1 MFLRSKTKTILTHA
15 RLFFTHCWHRHLPQ
29 GSSPPTRHPE
39 LGLGIG
45 IGTGPGL
52 GLGLFS
58 VVWQR
63 RTATSSTKIE
73 TAENMSWELPVLT
86 TLILSVLGFWWI
98 YSPRA
103 SYQKAL
109 LYLLLCSSFTVFFD
123 PRRLIE
129 YLSPATVEALLDFR
143 IHVLLIHHSKM
154 VLTLGAVVWL
164 LHRSWQ
170 TLWKPVP
177 DLINILGVDVPEP
190 PDVSLAGIRSDA
202 ATLSWTRPTSNRP
215 VQKYTIQVNG
225 VHVGESPGNEVA
237 ITVTGLKPDHFY
249 NIRVVAVGPNNF
261 QAGSQVLRL
270 RTFGKD
276 GRPQLGNS
284 RVPTSFPN
292 NDHSHPK
299 NGDEDDDSDS
309 QKKPPV
315 PSVEAAPVLD
325 GNNASTSD
333 VSATGPSQRRNTV
346 NRRHSPSVASMDQPQ
361 IKLPPVDGPE
371 LSLDELN
378 RRFESTRKEV
388 DETLAQYAKEEAEL
402 QQQEEELKQEK
413 DAKRQALKEK
423 EEQTAQLKASV
434 RTTMEQMR
442 TAEKD
447 RARKEQQLK
456 DKENKKSK
464 IRDTASKLENEMER
478 MKKEREGF
486 EAQKKELEA
495 KRDKDGQELDDSNAE
510 LQEKCAELE
519 AELKEKGKQLQD
531 LKAAREQLPGGDD
544 EQWKENDLIVRREWD
559 ARRKELHNQLVAE
572 TKKLHNL
579 DQQIRFLKE
588 EQHQLALYYSSQPDP
603 TAMEF
608 EPAAPQ
614 DALESGNINSLSH
627 INLSPPPNQF
637 GPPEDS
643 FSTGFSRAGFSQ
655 ILFMD
660 HNAADNADDHQ
671 SEADF
676 RANAGPLSPTAHAL
690 LPSGIFDETFE
701 DAEEHLPS
709 QFLPDS
715 VTAAEEDNPQSPLSS
730 DGRSLN
736 MFSSPHGS
744 SHNLPFP
751 QYNDVD
757 SHSLNINSSPQ
768 QAPLASSHRLS
779 NLLSNFQRNRGPK
792 PADVEGPAIGSLK
805 AGQSQSFPRSTDDH
819 DMPGNKR
826 RISFS
831 WMNRHSGG
839 ESNRSSM
846 GPTSRPFSAKR
857 LNPFASSAGALTGDN
872 DLPHSRPASITSID
886 LPRPSTDSGSIWNIP
901 GDFSMLGTKGVWSP
915 NEGRWSSRNPSRRP
929 SLGAVPTVLETTL
942 ATANDEILD
951 DDDLLDPQTSPSQV
965 GVIGSRPPSHRA
977 SMSRHLNPAAP
988 TFRTPFFTRRE
999 RDASPDKDKS
1009 KGKEKEKRGKSKE
1022 VLTPTIEVPPNL
1034 DDSPSDSRMS
1044 RDTYSVHTQ
1053 NSISESHESLDLG
1066 MTASNSTTD
1075 NNAASHKDADSSV
1088 VKKLFR
1094 KGSSSKFSTL
1104 SSRLSK
1110 DSVLFKKGP
1119 GSSTFSEKNMSA
1131 EHRSSI
1137 GDADEIGEDLSQL
1150 GRSYESVTSSPSL
1163 GQGSFKS
1170 KEAPKEGRM
1179 GMGTW
1184 RFSMKKKS
1192 KEPAS
1197 KEKESMESDRPA
1209 DE

>member
-1 MFLRSKTKTILTHA
+1 
-15 RLFFTHCWHRHLPQ
+15 
-29 GSSPPTRHPE
+29 
-39 LGLGIG
+39 
-45 IGTGPGL
+45 
-52 GLGLFS
+52 
-58 VVWQR
+58 
-63 RTATSSTKIE
+63 
-73 TAENMSWELPVLT
+73 
-86 TLILSVLGFWWI
+86 
-98 YSPRA
+98 
-103 SYQKAL
+103 
-109 LYLLLCSSFTVFFD
+109 
-123 PRRLIE
+123 
-129 YLSPATVEALLDFR
+129 
-143 IHVLLIHHSKM
+143 M

-202 ATLSWTRPTSNRP
+202 ATLSWTRPASNRP

-225 VHVGESPGNEVA
+225 VHVGDSPGNEVA

-261 QAGSQVLRL
+261 QAGSKVLRL

-284 RVPTSFPN
+284 RLPTSFAN
-292 NDHSHPK
+292 NDHPHPK

-315 PSVEAAPVLD
+315 PTVEAAPVLD

-333 VSATGPSQRRNTV
+333 VTATVPSQRRNTV

-361 IKLPPVDGPE
+361 IKLPLVDGPE

-413 DAKRQALKEK
+413 EAKRQALKEK
-423 EEQTAQLKASV
+423 EEQTAQLKANV

-442 TAEKD
+442 AAEKD
-447 RARKEQQLK
+447 RAKKEQQLK

-464 IRDTASKLENEMER
+464 VRDTATKLENDIER

-486 EAQKKELEA
+486 EAQKKELAA
-495 KRDKDGQELDDSNAE
+495 KRDQDGQDLDDSNAE
-510 LQEKCAELE
+510 LQENCAELE

-531 LKAAREQLPGGDD
+531 LKATREELPGADD
-544 EQWKENDLIVRREWD
+544 EQWKENDIIVRKEWD

-572 TKKLHNL
+572 TKKQHNL
-579 DQQIRFLKE
+579 DQQIRYLRE
-588 EQHQLALYYSSQPDP
+588 ELQHMGLYYNNQPDP

-608 EPAAPQ
+608 EPSGAPQ
-614 DALESGNINSLSH
+614 DPRDSGNFDSLSH
-627 INLSPPPNQF
+627 LNSPPHNQF
-637 GPPEDS
+637 GPPDDS
-643 FSTGFSRAGFSQ
+643 FSGFSRAGFGQ

-676 RANAGPLSPTAHAL
+676 RANAGPLSPTAHSL
-690 LPSGIFDETFE
+690 IPSGIFDETFE
-701 DAEEHLPS
+701 DAAEHLPN
-709 QFLPDS
+709 QYLPES
-715 VTAAEEDNPQSPLSS
+715 VTAAEEDHPQSPLSS

-751 QYNDVD
+751 QYNDMD
-757 SHSLNINSSPQ
+757 SQSLNINSSPQ
-768 QAPLASSHRLS
+768 QPPLPSSHRLS
-779 NLLSNFQRNRGPK
+779 SLLSNFQRSRGPK

-831 WMNRHSGG
+831 WMNRHSGA
-839 ESNRSSM
+839 EPSRTSM
-846 GPTSRPFSAKR
+846 GPTSRPFSARR
-857 LNPFASSAGALTGDN
+857 LNPFASSAGALTGENESPD
-872 DLPHSRPASITSID
+872 SRPASIASTD

-901 GDFSMLGTKGVWSP
+901 GDFSMLAKNRVWSP

-929 SLGAVPTVLETTL
+929 SLGAAPTVLETTL

-951 DDDLLDPQTSPSQV
+951 DDDLLNPQTSPSQV

-977 SMSRHLNPAAP
+977 SMSRNLNPAAP
-988 TFRTPFFTRRE
+988 TFRTPSFFSRRD
-999 RDASPDKDKS
+999 RDASPDRGS
-1009 KGKEKEKRGKSKE
+1009 KGREKRGKSKE
-1022 VLTPTIEVPPNL
+1022 GRTKGLEALTPTIEVPPNL
-1034 DDSPSDSRMS
+1034 DDSPTSPRMS
-1044 RDTYSVHTQ
+1044 RDAHSVHTQ
-1053 NSISESHESLDLG
+1053 NSVSESHESLDLG

-1075 NNAASHKDADSSV
+1075 NNTASHKDADSSV

-1119 GSSTFSEKNMSA
+1119 GSSTFSEKNMS

-1137 GDADEIGEDLSQL
+1137 GDADDLEEDMAQL
-1150 GRSYESVTSSPSL
+1150 GRSYDSMASSPSI
-1163 GQGSFKS
+1163 GQGSFRS
-1170 KEAPKEGRM
+1170 KDAPKEGR
-1179 GMGTW
+1179 MGTW
-1184 RFSMKKKS
+1184 RFSMKKKN
-1192 KEPAS
+1192 KEPAA
-1197 KEKESMESDRPA
+1197 KEKESMENDGLV

>member
-1 MFLRSKTKTILTHA
+1 
-15 RLFFTHCWHRHLPQ
+15 
-29 GSSPPTRHPE
+29 
-39 LGLGIG
+39 
-45 IGTGPGL
+45 
-52 GLGLFS
+52 
-58 VVWQR
+58 
-63 RTATSSTKIE
+63 
-73 TAENMSWELPVLT
+73 MSWELPVLT

-109 LYLLLCSSFTVFFD
+109 LYAFLCSLTVLID
-123 PRRLIE
+123 TRRLLE
-129 YLSPATVEALLDFR
+129 YFSPATIEALLDFR
-143 IHVLLIHHSKM
+143 IHVLLIHHFKM

-202 ATLSWTRPTSNRP
+202 ATLSWTRPASNRP

-225 VHVGESPGNEVA
+225 VHVGDSPGNEVA

-261 QAGSQVLRL
+261 QAGSKVLRL

-284 RVPTSFPN
+284 RLPTSFAN
-292 NDHSHPK
+292 NDHPHPK
-299 NGDEDDDSDS
+299 IGDEDDDSDS

-315 PSVEAAPVLD
+315 PTVEAAPVLD

-333 VSATGPSQRRNTV
+333 VSATVPSQRRNTV

-388 DETLAQYAKEEAEL
+388 DEILAQYAKEEAEL

-423 EEQTAQLKASV
+423 EEQTAQLKANV

-442 TAEKD
+442 AAEKE
-447 RARKEQQLK
+447 RAKKEQQLK

-464 IRDTASKLENEMER
+464 VRDTATKLENDIER

-486 EAQKKELEA
+486 EAQKKELAA
-495 KRDKDGQELDDSNAE
+495 KRDQDGQELDDSNAE
-510 LQEKCAELE
+510 LQENCAELE

-531 LKAAREQLPGGDD
+531 LKATREELPGADD
-544 EQWKENDLIVRREWD
+544 EQWKENDLVVRREWD

-572 TKKLHNL
+572 TKKQHNL
-579 DQQIRFLKE
+579 DQQIRYLKE
-588 EQHQLALYYSSQPDP
+588 EQQHLGLYYSSQPDP
-603 TAMEF
+603 TALEF
-608 EPAAPQ
+608 EPSAAPQ
-614 DALESGNINSLSH
+614 DPRDSGNFDSLSH
-627 INLSPPPNQF
+627 LNSPPPNQF
-637 GPPEDS
+637 GPPDDS
-643 FSTGFSRAGFSQ
+643 FSGFSRAGFGQ

-660 HNAADNADDHQ
+660 HNAADNGDDHQ

-676 RANAGPLSPTAHAL
+676 RANAGPLSPTAHSL

-701 DAEEHLPS
+701 DAAEHLPS
-709 QFLPDS
+709 QYLPES
-715 VTAAEEDNPQSPLSS
+715 VTAAEDDNPQSPLSS

-751 QYNDVD
+751 QYNDID
-757 SHSLNINSSPQ
+757 SQSLNINSSPQ
-768 QAPLASSHRLS
+768 QPPLQSSHRLS
-779 NLLSNFQRNRGPK
+779 SLLSNFQRNRGPK
-792 PADVEGPAIGSLK
+792 PADVDGPAIGTLK

-819 DMPGNKR
+819 DMPGSKR

-839 ESNRSSM
+839 EPSRSSM
-846 GPTSRPFSAKR
+846 GPTSRPFSARR

-872 DLPHSRPASITSID
+872 DSPDSRPASIASTD

-901 GDFSMLGTKGVWSP
+901 GDFSMLAKNRVWSP

-929 SLGAVPTVLETTL
+929 SLGAAPTTLETTL

-951 DDDLLDPQTSPSQV
+951 DDDLLNPQTSPSQV
-965 GVIGSRPPSHRA
+965 GVIGSRPPSHQA
-977 SMSRHLNPAAP
+977 SMGRNLNPAAP
-988 TFRTPFFTRRE
+988 TFRTPSFFSRRD
-999 RDASPDKDKS
+999 RDVSPDRVS
-1009 KGKEKEKRGKSKE
+1009 KGKEKRGKSKE
-1022 VLTPTIEVPPNL
+1022 GRNKGIEALTPTVEVPSNL
-1034 DDSPSDSRMS
+1034 DDSPTSPRMS
-1044 RDTYSVHTQ
+1044 RDAYSVHTQ
-1053 NSISESHESLDLG
+1053 NSVSESHESLDLG

-1075 NNAASHKDADSSV
+1075 NNAANHKDADSSV

-1137 GDADEIGEDLSQL
+1137 GDADELGEDVAQL
-1150 GRSYESVTSSPSL
+1150 GRSYDSMASSPSL
-1163 GQGSFKS
+1163 GQGSFRS
-1170 KEAPKEGRM
+1170 KDAPKEGRM
-1179 GMGTW
+1179 ATW
-1184 RFSMKKKS
+1184 RFSMKKKN
-1192 KEPAS
+1192 KEPAA
-1197 KEKESMESDRPA
+1197 KEKESMENDGHV

>member
-1 MFLRSKTKTILTHA
+1 MTNTID
-15 RLFFTHCWHRHLPQ
+15 
-29 GSSPPTRHPE
+29 
-39 LGLGIG
+39 I
-45 IGTGPGL
+45 
-52 GLGLFS
+52 
-58 VVWQR
+58 
-63 RTATSSTKIE
+63 
-73 TAENMSWELPVLT
+73 
-86 TLILSVLGFWWI
+86 
-98 YSPRA
+98 
-103 SYQKAL
+103 
-109 LYLLLCSSFTVFFD
+109 
-123 PRRLIE
+123 
-129 YLSPATVEALLDFR
+129 
-143 IHVLLIHHSKM
+143 
-154 VLTLGAVVWL
+154 
-164 LHRSWQ
+164 
-170 TLWKPVP
+170 
-177 DLINILGVDVPEP
+177 
-190 PDVSLAGIRSDA
+190 
-202 ATLSWTRPTSNRP
+202 
-215 VQKYTIQVNG
+215 
-225 VHVGESPGNEVA
+225 VGDSPGNEVA

-261 QAGSQVLRL
+261 QAGSKVLRL

-284 RVPTSFPN
+284 RLPTSFAN
-292 NDHSHPK
+292 NDHPHPK

-315 PSVEAAPVLD
+315 PTVEAAPVLD

-333 VSATGPSQRRNTV
+333 VTATVPSQRRNTV

-388 DETLAQYAKEEAEL
+388 DEILTQYAKEEAEL

-413 DAKRQALKEK
+413 EAKRQALKEK
-423 EEQTAQLKASV
+423 EEQTAQLKANV

-442 TAEKD
+442 AAEKE
-447 RARKEQQLK
+447 RAKKEQQLK

-464 IRDTASKLENEMER
+464 VRDTATKLENDIER

-486 EAQKKELEA
+486 EAQKKELAA
-495 KRDKDGQELDDSNAE
+495 KRDQDGQDLDDSNAE
-510 LQEKCAELE
+510 LQENCAELE

-531 LKAAREQLPGGDD
+531 LKATREELPGADD
-544 EQWKENDLIVRREWD
+544 EQWKENDIIVRKEWD

-572 TKKLHNL
+572 TKKQHHL
-579 DQQIRFLKE
+579 DQQIRYLRE
-588 EQHQLALYYSSQPDP
+588 ELQHMGLYYSNQPDP
-603 TAMEF
+603 TALEF
-608 EPAAPQ
+608 EISAAPQ
-614 DALESGNINSLSH
+614 DPRDSGNFDSLSH
-627 INLSPPPNQF
+627 LNSPPHNQF
-637 GPPEDS
+637 APPDDS
-643 FSTGFSRAGFSQ
+643 FSGFSRAGFGQ

-671 SEADF
+671 SDADF
-676 RANAGPLSPTAHAL
+676 RANAGPLSPTAHSL
-690 LPSGIFDETFE
+690 IPSGIFDETFE
-701 DAEEHLPS
+701 DAAEHLPN
-709 QFLPDS
+709 QYLPES

-751 QYNDVD
+751 QYNDMD
-757 SHSLNINSSPQ
+757 SQSLNMNSSPQ
-768 QAPLASSHRLS
+768 QPPLPSSHRLS
-779 NLLSNFQRNRGPK
+779 SLLSNFQRNRGPK

-819 DMPGNKR
+819 DMSGNKR

-831 WMNRHSGG
+831 WMNRNSGA
-839 ESNRSSM
+839 EPSRSSM
-846 GPTSRPFSAKR
+846 GPTSRPFSARR

-872 DLPHSRPASITSID
+872 ESPDSRPASIASTD

-901 GDFSMLGTKGVWSP
+901 GDFSTLAKNRVWSP

-929 SLGAVPTVLETTL
+929 SLGAAPTALETTL

-951 DDDLLDPQTSPSQV
+951 DDDLLNPQTSPSQV

-977 SMSRHLNPAAP
+977 SMNRNLNPAAP
-988 TFRTPFFTRRE
+988 TFRTPSFFSRRD
-999 RDASPDKDKS
+999 RDASPDRGS
-1009 KGKEKEKRGKSKE
+1009 KGKEKRGKSKE
-1022 VLTPTIEVPPNL
+1022 GRSKGMEALTPTIEVPPNP
-1034 DDSPSDSRMS
+1034 DDSPTSPRMS
-1044 RDTYSVHTQ
+1044 RDAHSVHTQ
-1053 NSISESHESLDLG
+1053 NSVSESHESLDLG

-1075 NNAASHKDADSSV
+1075 NNTASHKDADSSV

-1137 GDADEIGEDLSQL
+1137 GDADDLEEDMAQL
-1150 GRSYESVTSSPSL
+1150 GRSYDSMASSPSI
-1163 GQGSFKS
+1163 GQGSFRS
-1170 KEAPKEGRM
+1170 KDAPKEGR
-1179 GMGTW
+1179 MGTW
-1184 RFSMKKKS
+1184 RFSMKKKN
-1192 KEPAS
+1192 KEPAA
-1197 KEKESMESDRPA
+1197 KEKESMENDGLA

>member
-1 MFLRSKTKTILTHA
+1 
-15 RLFFTHCWHRHLPQ
+15 
-29 GSSPPTRHPE
+29 
-39 LGLGIG
+39 
-45 IGTGPGL
+45 
-52 GLGLFS
+52 
-58 VVWQR
+58 
-63 RTATSSTKIE
+63 
-73 TAENMSWELPVLT
+73 MSWELPVLT

-109 LYLLLCSSFTVFFD
+109 ISVLLCSCAVLVD
-123 PRRLIE
+123 PRRLLE
-129 YLSPATVEALLDFR
+129 YYSPATIEALLDFR
-143 IHVLLIHHSKM
+143 IHVLLIHHFKM

-225 VHVGESPGNEVA
+225 VHVGDSPGNEVA

-276 GRPQLGNS
+276 GKPQLGNS
-284 RVPTSFPN
+284 RMPTSFAN
-292 NDHSHPK
+292 NDHPHPK
-299 NGDEDDDSDS
+299 AGDEDDDSDS
-309 QKKPPV
+309 QKKPSV

-333 VSATGPSQRRNTV
+333 VSATAPSQRRNTV

-361 IKLPPVDGPE
+361 IKLPPIDGPE

-388 DETLAQYAKEEAEL
+388 NEILAQYAKEEAEL

-442 TAEKD
+442 TAEKE

-464 IRDTASKLENEMER
+464 IRDTATKLENEMER

-486 EAQKKELEA
+486 ETQKKELEA
-495 KRDKDGQELDDSNAE
+495 KRDQDGQELDDSNAE

-544 EQWKENDLIVRREWD
+544 EQWKENDVVVRKEWD

-579 DQQIRFLKE
+579 DQHIRYLTD
-588 EQHQLALYYSSQPDP
+588 EQQQLGLTYYSSQPDP

-608 EPAAPQ
+608 EPAAASH
-614 DALESGNINSLSH
+614 DHRDDGNRNSLTNL
-627 INLSPPPNQF
+627 NLSPPPNQF
-637 GPPEDS
+637 PPDDT
-643 FSTGFSRAGFSQ
+643 FATGFSRAGFSQ
-655 ILFMD
+655 ILFLG
-660 HNAADNADDHQ
+660 HNDNADDHQ
-671 SEADF
+671 SESDF

-701 DAEEHLPS
+701 DAEEHLDTS
-709 QFLPDS
+709 FLPES
-715 VTAAEEDNPQSPLSS
+715 VTAAEDEYPQSPLSS

-736 MFSSPHGS
+736 MFSSPQGS
-744 SHNLPFP
+744 SHNSPFP
-751 QYNDVD
+751 QYHDAESN
-757 SHSLNINSSPQ
+757 LNSSPQ
-768 QAPLASSHRLS
+768 QAPSATGHRLS

-792 PADVEGPAIGSLK
+792 PSDVEGPAIGTLK
-805 AGQSQSFPRSTDDH
+805 PGQSQSFPRSTDDH
-819 DMPGNKR
+819 EMPGNKR

-831 WMNRHSGG
+831 WMNRG
-839 ESNRSSM
+839 ESSRSGM
-846 GPTSRPFSAKR
+846 APTSRAFSARR
-857 LNPFASSAGALTGDN
+857 LNPFASSAGALTGDKDSPN
-872 DLPHSRPASITSID
+872 SRPASVASTE

-901 GDFSMLGTKGVWSP
+901 GDFSMLAKNRVWSP

-929 SLGAVPTVLETTL
+929 SLGGTTTVLETTL

-977 SMSRHLNPAAP
+977 SMSRNLNPAAP
-988 TFRTPFFTRRE
+988 TFRTPFFGRRD
-999 RDASPDKDKS
+999 RDASPDKDK
-1009 KGKEKEKRGKSKE
+1009 RGKSKEGRKGKE

-1044 RDTYSVHTQ
+1044 RDAFSVHTQ
-1053 NSISESHESLDLG
+1053 NSVSESHESLDLG

-1075 NNAASHKDADSSV
+1075 NNAASHKEPDSSV

-1119 GSSTFSEKNMSA
+1119 GSSTFSEKNASA
-1131 EHRSSI
+1131 EHRPSI
-1137 GDADEIGEDLSQL
+1137 GDADELGEDVSQL
-1150 GRSYESVTSSPSL
+1150 GRSYDSLASSPSL
-1163 GQGSFKS
+1163 GQGSFRS
-1170 KEAPKEGRM
+1170 KDTPKEGRM
-1179 GMGTW
+1179 STW
-1184 RFSMKKKS
+1184 RFSMKKKN
-1192 KEPAS
+1192 KDAVA
-1197 KEKESMESDRPA
+1197 KEKESLENDRA
-1209 DE
+1209 VDEE

>member
-1 MFLRSKTKTILTHA
+1 
-15 RLFFTHCWHRHLPQ
+15 
-29 GSSPPTRHPE
+29 
-39 LGLGIG
+39 
-45 IGTGPGL
+45 
-52 GLGLFS
+52 
-58 VVWQR
+58 
-63 RTATSSTKIE
+63 
-73 TAENMSWELPVLT
+73 
-86 TLILSVLGFWWI
+86 
-98 YSPRA
+98 
-103 SYQKAL
+103 
-109 LYLLLCSSFTVFFD
+109 
-123 PRRLIE
+123 
-129 YLSPATVEALLDFR
+129 
-143 IHVLLIHHSKM
+143 M

-202 ATLSWTRPTSNRP
+202 ATLSWTRPASNRP

-225 VHVGESPGNEVA
+225 VHVGDSPGNEVA

-261 QAGSQVLRL
+261 QAGSKVLRL

-284 RVPTSFPN
+284 RLPTSFAN
-292 NDHSHPK
+292 NDHPHPK

-315 PSVEAAPVLD
+315 PTVEAAPVLD

-333 VSATGPSQRRNTV
+333 VTATVPSQRRNTV

-361 IKLPPVDGPE
+361 IKLPLVDGPE

-413 DAKRQALKEK
+413 ETKRQALKEK
-423 EEQTAQLKASV
+423 EEQTAQLKANV

-442 TAEKD
+442 AAEKD
-447 RARKEQQLK
+447 RAKKEQQLK

-464 IRDTASKLENEMER
+464 VRDTATKLENDIER

-486 EAQKKELEA
+486 EAQKKELAA
-495 KRDKDGQELDDSNAE
+495 KRDRDGQDLDDSNAE
-510 LQEKCAELE
+510 LQENCAELE

-531 LKAAREQLPGGDD
+531 LKATREELPGADD
-544 EQWKENDLIVRREWD
+544 EQWKENDIIVRKEWD

-572 TKKLHNL
+572 TKKQHNL
-579 DQQIRFLKE
+579 DQQIRYLRE
-588 EQHQLALYYSSQPDP
+588 ELQHMGLYYNNQPDP

-608 EPAAPQ
+608 EPSGAPQ
-614 DALESGNINSLSH
+614 DPRDSGNFDSLSH
-627 INLSPPPNQF
+627 LNSPPHNQF
-637 GPPEDS
+637 GPPDDS
-643 FSTGFSRAGFSQ
+643 FSGFSRAGFGQ

-676 RANAGPLSPTAHAL
+676 RANAGPLSPTAHSL
-690 LPSGIFDETFE
+690 IPSGIFDETFE
-701 DAEEHLPS
+701 DAAEHLPN
-709 QFLPDS
+709 QYLPES
-715 VTAAEEDNPQSPLSS
+715 VTAAEEDHPQSPLSS

-751 QYNDVD
+751 QYNDMD
-757 SHSLNINSSPQ
+757 SQSLNINSSPQ
-768 QAPLASSHRLS
+768 QPPLPSSHRLS
-779 NLLSNFQRNRGPK
+779 SLLSNFQRSRGPK

-831 WMNRHSGG
+831 WMNRHSGA
-839 ESNRSSM
+839 EPSRTSM
-846 GPTSRPFSAKR
+846 GPTSRPFSARR
-857 LNPFASSAGALTGDN
+857 LNPFASSAGALTGENESPD
-872 DLPHSRPASITSID
+872 SRPASIASTD

-901 GDFSMLGTKGVWSP
+901 GDFSMLAKNRVWSP

-929 SLGAVPTVLETTL
+929 SLGAAPTVLETTL

-951 DDDLLDPQTSPSQV
+951 DDDLLNPQTSPSQV

-977 SMSRHLNPAAP
+977 SMSRNLNPAAP
-988 TFRTPFFTRRE
+988 TFRTPSFFSRRD
-999 RDASPDKDKS
+999 RDASPDRGL
-1009 KGKEKEKRGKSKE
+1009 KGREKRGKSKE
-1022 VLTPTIEVPPNL
+1022 GRTKGLEALTPTIEVPPNL
-1034 DDSPSDSRMS
+1034 DDSPTSPRMS
-1044 RDTYSVHTQ
+1044 RDAHSVHTQ
-1053 NSISESHESLDLG
+1053 NSVSESHESLDLG

-1075 NNAASHKDADSSV
+1075 NNTASHKDADSSV

-1119 GSSTFSEKNMSA
+1119 GSSTFSEKNMS

-1137 GDADEIGEDLSQL
+1137 GDADDLEEDMAQL
-1150 GRSYESVTSSPSL
+1150 GRSYDSMASSPSI
-1163 GQGSFKS
+1163 GQGSFRS
-1170 KEAPKEGRM
+1170 KDAPKEGR
-1179 GMGTW
+1179 MGTW
-1184 RFSMKKKS
+1184 RFSMKKKN
-1192 KEPAS
+1192 KEPAA
-1197 KEKESMESDRPA
+1197 KEKESMENDGLV

>member
-1 MFLRSKTKTILTHA
+1 M
-15 RLFFTHCWHRHLPQ
+15 
-29 GSSPPTRHPE
+29 
-39 LGLGIG
+39 
-45 IGTGPGL
+45 
-52 GLGLFS
+52 
-58 VVWQR
+58 
-63 RTATSSTKIE
+63 
-73 TAENMSWELPVLT
+73 
-86 TLILSVLGFWWI
+86 
-98 YSPRA
+98 
-103 SYQKAL
+103 
-109 LYLLLCSSFTVFFD
+109 
-123 PRRLIE
+123 
-129 YLSPATVEALLDFR
+129 
-143 IHVLLIHHSKM
+143 
-154 VLTLGAVVWL
+154 
-164 LHRSWQ
+164 
-170 TLWKPVP
+170 
-177 DLINILGVDVPEP
+177 
-190 PDVSLAGIRSDA
+190 
-202 ATLSWTRPTSNRP
+202 
-215 VQKYTIQVNG
+215 
-225 VHVGESPGNEVA
+225 
-237 ITVTGLKPDHFY
+237 TGLKPDHFY

-261 QAGSQVLRL
+261 QAGSKVLRL

-284 RVPTSFPN
+284 RLPTSFAN
-292 NDHSHPK
+292 NDHPHPK
-299 NGDEDDDSDS
+299 IGDEDDESDS
-309 QKKPPV
+309 QKKSPV
-315 PSVEAAPVLD
+315 PTVEAAPVLD

-333 VSATGPSQRRNTV
+333 VSATAPSQRRNTV

-388 DETLAQYAKEEAEL
+388 DEILAQYAKEEAEL

-442 TAEKD
+442 AAEKE
-447 RARKEQQLK
+447 RTKKEQQLK

-464 IRDTASKLENEMER
+464 VRDTASKLENDIER
-478 MKKEREGF
+478 MKKERDGF
-486 EAQKKELEA
+486 EAQKKELKE
-495 KRDKDGQELDDSNAE
+495 KRDNDGQELDDFNAK

-519 AELKEKGKQLQD
+519 AELREKGKQLQD
-531 LKAAREQLPGGDD
+531 LKATREELPGADD
-544 EQWKENDLIVRREWD
+544 EQWKENDVVVRKEWD
-559 ARRKELHNQLVAE
+559 ARRKELHSQLVAE

-579 DQQIRFLKE
+579 DSQIRYLRE
-588 EQHQLALYYSSQPDP
+588 EHHNMGLYYSNQPDP
-603 TAMEF
+603 TAAEF
-608 EPAAPQ
+608 EPAAAQ
-614 DALESGNINSLSH
+614 DPRDSGNFDSLSH
-627 INLSPPPNQF
+627 LNLSPPPNQF
-637 GPPEDS
+637 GPPDDS
-643 FSTGFSRAGFSQ
+643 FSGFSRAGFSQ

-676 RANAGPLSPTAHAL
+676 RANAGPLSPTAHSL

-701 DAEEHLPS
+701 DAEEHLPN
-709 QFLPDS
+709 QYLPES

-751 QYNDVD
+751 QYNDMD
-757 SHSLNINSSPQ
+757 SQSLNINSSPQ
-768 QAPLASSHRLS
+768 QAPLQSSHRLS
-779 NLLSNFQRNRGPK
+779 SLLSNFQRRGAK
-792 PADVEGPAIGSLK
+792 LADVEGPAIGSLK

-819 DMPGNKR
+819 DMPGSKR

-831 WMNRHSGG
+831 WMNRHSG
-839 ESNRSSM
+839 EPSRSSM
-846 GPTSRPFSAKR
+846 GPTSRPFSARR

-872 DLPHSRPASITSID
+872 DSPDSRPASIASTD
-886 LPRPSTDSGSIWNIP
+886 LPRPSTDSGSIWNMP
-901 GDFSMLGTKGVWSP
+901 GDFSMLAKNRVWSP

-929 SLGAVPTVLETTL
+929 SLGAAPTVLETTL

-951 DDDLLDPQTSPSQV
+951 DRDLLDPQTSPSQI

-977 SMSRHLNPAAP
+977 SMNRNLNPAAP
-988 TFRTPFFTRRE
+988 TFRTPSFFGRRD
-999 RDASPDKDKS
+999 RDASPDKGS
-1009 KGKEKEKRGKSKE
+1009 KGKEKRGKSKE
-1022 VLTPTIEVPPNL
+1022 GRTKGIEALTPTVEVPPNL
-1034 DDSPSDSRMS
+1034 DDSPSSPRMS
-1044 RDTYSVHTQ
+1044 RDAYSVHTQ

-1119 GSSTFSEKNMSA
+1119 GSSTFSEKNMSS
-1131 EHRSSI
+1131 EHRPSI
-1137 GDADEIGEDLSQL
+1137 GDADELDEDISQL
-1150 GRSYESVTSSPSL
+1150 GRSYDSMASSPSL

-1170 KEAPKEGRM
+1170 KDAPKEGR
-1179 GMGTW
+1179 MGTW
-1184 RFSMKKKS
+1184 RFSMKKKT
-1192 KEPAS
+1192 KEPAA
-1197 KEKESMESDRPA
+1197 KEKESLENDRPV

>member
-1 MFLRSKTKTILTHA
+1 
-15 RLFFTHCWHRHLPQ
+15 
-29 GSSPPTRHPE
+29 
-39 LGLGIG
+39 
-45 IGTGPGL
+45 
-52 GLGLFS
+52 
-58 VVWQR
+58 
-63 RTATSSTKIE
+63 
-73 TAENMSWELPVLT
+73 MSWELPVLT

-109 LYLLLCSSFTVFFD
+109 FYALLCSLTVLVD

-129 YLSPATVEALLDFR
+129 YFSPATIEALLDFR
-143 IHVLLIHHSKM
+143 IHVLLIHHFKM

-225 VHVGESPGNEVA
+225 VHVGDSPGNEVA

-284 RVPTSFPN
+284 RVPTSFAN
-292 NDHSHPK
+292 IDHPHPK
-299 NGDEDDDSDS
+299 TGDEDDDSDS
-309 QKKPPV
+309 QKNPPV

-361 IKLPPVDGPE
+361 IKLPLVDGPE

-413 DAKRQALKEK
+413 EAKRQALKEK
-423 EEQTAQLKASV
+423 EEQTAQLKANV

-442 TAEKD
+442 TAEKE

-456 DKENKKSK
+456 EKENKKSK
-464 IRDTASKLENEMER
+464 IRDTATRLENEMER

-510 LQEKCAELE
+510 LQENCAQLE
-519 AELKEKGKQLQD
+519 AELREKGKQLQD

-544 EQWKENDLIVRREWD
+544 EQLKENDILVRKEWD

-579 DQQIRFLKE
+579 DQHIRYLKE
-588 EQHQLALYYSSQPDP
+588 EQQQMGLYYSAQPDP
-603 TAMEF
+603 TATEF
-608 EPAAPQ
+608 EPAASQ
-614 DALESGNINSLSH
+614 NTRDSGNFNHLSH

-637 GPPEDS
+637 GQPDDS
-643 FSTGFSRAGFSQ
+643 FATGFSRAGFGQ

-660 HNAADNADDHQ
+660 HNAADNADEHQ

-676 RANAGPLSPTAHAL
+676 RANAGPLSPTAHSL

-701 DAEEHLPS
+701 DAEEHLS
-709 QFLPDS
+709 NQYLPDA

-792 PADVEGPAIGSLK
+792 PADGEGPAIGSLK
-805 AGQSQSFPRSTDDH
+805 TGQSQSFPRSTDDY

-839 ESNRSSM
+839 EPSRSSM
-846 GPTSRPFSAKR
+846 GPTSASRPFSARR

-872 DLPHSRPASITSID
+872 DSPNSRPASIASTD
-886 LPRPSTDSGSIWNIP
+886 LPRPSTDSGSIWGLP
-901 GDFSMLGTKGVWSP
+901 TDFSMLAKNRVWVP
-915 NEGRWSSRNPSRRP
+915 NEGRWHSRNPSRRP
-929 SLGAVPTVLETTL
+929 SLGAVQTVLETTL

-965 GVIGSRPPSHRA
+965 GVIGSRPPSHQA
-977 SMSRHLNPAAP
+977 SINRHLNPAAP
-988 TFRTPFFTRRE
+988 TFRTPSFFGRRD
-999 RDASPDKDKS
+999 RDASPDKDRS
-1009 KGKEKEKRGKSKE
+1009 RGKDKDKRGKSKE
-1022 VLTPTIEVPPNL
+1022 GRAKGKEVLTPTVEVPPSL

-1044 RDTYSVHTQ
+1044 RDTFSVHTQ
-1053 NSISESHESLDLG
+1053 NSVSESHESLDLG

-1075 NNAASHKDADSSV
+1075 NNAAHKDTDSSV

-1137 GDADEIGEDLSQL
+1137 GDADELGEDISQL
-1150 GRSYESVTSSPSL
+1150 GRSYDSMASSPSL
-1163 GQGSFKS
+1163 GQGSFRS

-1179 GMGTW
+1179 GTW
-1184 RFSMKKKS
+1184 RFSMKKKN
-1192 KEPAS
+1192 KDPVA
-1197 KEKESMESDRPA
+1197 KEKESLENDRTL

>member
-1 MFLRSKTKTILTHA
+1 
-15 RLFFTHCWHRHLPQ
+15 
-29 GSSPPTRHPE
+29 
-39 LGLGIG
+39 
-45 IGTGPGL
+45 
-52 GLGLFS
+52 
-58 VVWQR
+58 
-63 RTATSSTKIE
+63 
-73 TAENMSWELPVLT
+73 
-86 TLILSVLGFWWI
+86 
-98 YSPRA
+98 
-103 SYQKAL
+103 
-109 LYLLLCSSFTVFFD
+109 
-123 PRRLIE
+123 
-129 YLSPATVEALLDFR
+129 
-143 IHVLLIHHSKM
+143 M

-202 ATLSWTRPTSNRP
+202 ATLSWTRPASNRP

-225 VHVGESPGNEVA
+225 VHVGDSPGNEVA

-261 QAGSQVLRL
+261 QAGSKVLRL

-284 RVPTSFPN
+284 RLPTSFAN
-292 NDHSHPK
+292 NDHPHPK

-315 PSVEAAPVLD
+315 PTVEAAPVLD

-333 VSATGPSQRRNTV
+333 VTATVPSQRRNTV

-361 IKLPPVDGPE
+361 IKLPLVDGPE

-413 DAKRQALKEK
+413 ETKRQALKEK
-423 EEQTAQLKASV
+423 EEQTAQLKANV

-442 TAEKD
+442 AAEKD
-447 RARKEQQLK
+447 RAKKEQQLK

-464 IRDTASKLENEMER
+464 VRDTATKLENDIER

-486 EAQKKELEA
+486 EAQKKELAA
-495 KRDKDGQELDDSNAE
+495 KRDRDGQDLDDSNAE
-510 LQEKCAELE
+510 LQENCAELE

-531 LKAAREQLPGGDD
+531 LKATREELPGADD
-544 EQWKENDLIVRREWD
+544 EQWKENDIIVRKEWD

-572 TKKLHNL
+572 TKKQHNL
-579 DQQIRFLKE
+579 DQQIRYLRE
-588 EQHQLALYYSSQPDP
+588 ELQHMGLYYNNQPDP

-608 EPAAPQ
+608 EPSGAPQ
-614 DALESGNINSLSH
+614 DPRDSGNFDSLSH
-627 INLSPPPNQF
+627 LNSPPHNQF
-637 GPPEDS
+637 GPPDDS
-643 FSTGFSRAGFSQ
+643 FSGFSRAGFGQ

-676 RANAGPLSPTAHAL
+676 RANAGPLSPTAHSL
-690 LPSGIFDETFE
+690 IPSGIFDETFE
-701 DAEEHLPS
+701 DAAEHLPN
-709 QFLPDS
+709 QYLPES
-715 VTAAEEDNPQSPLSS
+715 VTAAEEDHPQSPLSS

-751 QYNDVD
+751 QYNDMD
-757 SHSLNINSSPQ
+757 SQSLNINSSPQ
-768 QAPLASSHRLS
+768 QPPLPSSHRLS
-779 NLLSNFQRNRGPK
+779 SLLSNFQRSRGPK

-831 WMNRHSGG
+831 WMNRHSGA
-839 ESNRSSM
+839 EPSRTSM
-846 GPTSRPFSAKR
+846 GPTSRPFSARR
-857 LNPFASSAGALTGDN
+857 LNPFASSAGALTGENESPD
-872 DLPHSRPASITSID
+872 SRPASIASTD

-901 GDFSMLGTKGVWSP
+901 GDFSMLAKNRVWSP

-929 SLGAVPTVLETTL
+929 SLGAAPTVLETTL

-951 DDDLLDPQTSPSQV
+951 DDDLLNPQTSPSQV

-977 SMSRHLNPAAP
+977 SMSRNLNPAAP
-988 TFRTPFFTRRE
+988 TFRTPSFFSRRD
-999 RDASPDKDKS
+999 RDASPDRGL
-1009 KGKEKEKRGKSKE
+1009 KGREKRGKSKE
-1022 VLTPTIEVPPNL
+1022 GRMKGLEALTPTIEVPPNL
-1034 DDSPSDSRMS
+1034 DDSPTSPRMS
-1044 RDTYSVHTQ
+1044 RDAHSVHTQ
-1053 NSISESHESLDLG
+1053 NSVSESHESLDLG

-1075 NNAASHKDADSSV
+1075 NNTASHKDADSSV

-1119 GSSTFSEKNMSA
+1119 GSSTFSEKNMS

-1137 GDADEIGEDLSQL
+1137 GDADDLEEDMAQL
-1150 GRSYESVTSSPSL
+1150 GRSYDSMASSPSI
-1163 GQGSFKS
+1163 GQGSFRS
-1170 KEAPKEGRM
+1170 KDAPKEGR
-1179 GMGTW
+1179 MGTW
-1184 RFSMKKKS
+1184 RFSMKKKN
-1192 KEPAS
+1192 KEPAA
-1197 KEKESMESDRPA
+1197 KEKESMENDGLV

>member
-1 MFLRSKTKTILTHA
+1 
-15 RLFFTHCWHRHLPQ
+15 
-29 GSSPPTRHPE
+29 
-39 LGLGIG
+39 
-45 IGTGPGL
+45 
-52 GLGLFS
+52 
-58 VVWQR
+58 
-63 RTATSSTKIE
+63 
-73 TAENMSWELPVLT
+73 
-86 TLILSVLGFWWI
+86 
-98 YSPRA
+98 
-103 SYQKAL
+103 
-109 LYLLLCSSFTVFFD
+109 
-123 PRRLIE
+123 
-129 YLSPATVEALLDFR
+129 
-143 IHVLLIHHSKM
+143 
-154 VLTLGAVVWL
+154 
-164 LHRSWQ
+164 
-170 TLWKPVP
+170 
-177 DLINILGVDVPEP
+177 
-190 PDVSLAGIRSDA
+190 LAI
-202 ATLSWTRPTSNRP
+202 
-215 VQKYTIQVNG
+215 
-225 VHVGESPGNEVA
+225 VGDSPGNEVA

-261 QAGSQVLRL
+261 QAGSKVLRL

-284 RVPTSFPN
+284 RLPTSFAN
-292 NDHSHPK
+292 NDHPHPK
-299 NGDEDDDSDS
+299 IGDEDDESDS
-309 QKKPPV
+309 QKKSPV
-315 PSVEAAPVLD
+315 PTVEAAPVLD

-333 VSATGPSQRRNTV
+333 VSATAPSQRRNTV

-388 DETLAQYAKEEAEL
+388 DEILAQYAKEEAEL

-442 TAEKD
+442 AAEKE
-447 RARKEQQLK
+447 RTKKEQQLK

-464 IRDTASKLENEMER
+464 VRDTASKLENDIER
-478 MKKEREGF
+478 MKKERDGF
-486 EAQKKELEA
+486 EAQKKELKE
-495 KRDKDGQELDDSNAE
+495 KRDIDGQELDDSNAK

-519 AELKEKGKQLQD
+519 AELREKGKQLQD
-531 LKAAREQLPGGDD
+531 LKATREELPGADD
-544 EQWKENDLIVRREWD
+544 EQWKENDVVVRKEWD
-559 ARRKELHNQLVAE
+559 ARRKELHSQLVAE

-579 DQQIRFLKE
+579 DSQIRYLRE
-588 EQHQLALYYSSQPDP
+588 EQHNMGLYYSNQPDP
-603 TAMEF
+603 TAAEF
-608 EPAAPQ
+608 EPATTQ
-614 DALESGNINSLSH
+614 DPRDSGNFDSLSH
-627 INLSPPPNQF
+627 LNLSPPPNQF
-637 GPPEDS
+637 GLPDDS
-643 FSTGFSRAGFSQ
+643 FSGFSRAGFSQ

-676 RANAGPLSPTAHAL
+676 RANAGPLSPTAHSL

-701 DAEEHLPS
+701 DAEEHLPN
-709 QFLPDS
+709 QYLPES

-751 QYNDVD
+751 QYNDMD
-757 SHSLNINSSPQ
+757 SQSLNINSSPQ
-768 QAPLASSHRLS
+768 QAPLQSSHRLS
-779 NLLSNFQRNRGPK
+779 SLLSNFQRRGAK

-805 AGQSQSFPRSTDDH
+805 TGQSQSFPRSTDDH
-819 DMPGNKR
+819 DMPGSKR

-831 WMNRHSGG
+831 WMNRHSG
-839 ESNRSSM
+839 EPSRSSM
-846 GPTSRPFSAKR
+846 GPTSRPFSARR

-872 DLPHSRPASITSID
+872 DSPDSRPASIASTD
-886 LPRPSTDSGSIWNIP
+886 LPRPSTDSGSIWNMP
-901 GDFSMLGTKGVWSP
+901 GDFSMLSKNRVWSP

-929 SLGAVPTVLETTL
+929 SLGAAPTVLETTL

-951 DDDLLDPQTSPSQV
+951 DRDLLDPQTSPSQI

-977 SMSRHLNPAAP
+977 SMNRNLNPAAP
-988 TFRTPFFTRRE
+988 TFRTPSFFGRRD
-999 RDASPDKDKS
+999 RDASPDKGS
-1009 KGKEKEKRGKSKE
+1009 KGKEKRGKSKE
-1022 VLTPTIEVPPNL
+1022 GRTKGIEALTPTVEVPPNL
-1034 DDSPSDSRMS
+1034 DDSPSSPRMS
-1044 RDTYSVHTQ
+1044 RDAYSVHTQ

-1119 GSSTFSEKNMSA
+1119 GSSTFSEKNMSS
-1131 EHRSSI
+1131 EHRPSI
-1137 GDADEIGEDLSQL
+1137 GDADELDEDISQL
-1150 GRSYESVTSSPSL
+1150 GRSYDSMASSPSL

-1170 KEAPKEGRM
+1170 KDAPKEGR
-1179 GMGTW
+1179 MGTW
-1184 RFSMKKKS
+1184 RFSMKKKT
-1192 KEPAS
+1192 KEPAA
-1197 KEKESMESDRPA
+1197 KEKESLENDRPV

>member
-1 MFLRSKTKTILTHA
+1 
-15 RLFFTHCWHRHLPQ
+15 
-29 GSSPPTRHPE
+29 
-39 LGLGIG
+39 
-45 IGTGPGL
+45 
-52 GLGLFS
+52 
-58 VVWQR
+58 
-63 RTATSSTKIE
+63 
-73 TAENMSWELPVLT
+73 MSWELPVLT

-109 LYLLLCSSFTVFFD
+109 LYAFLCSLTVLID
-123 PRRLIE
+123 TRRLLE
-129 YLSPATVEALLDFR
+129 YFSPATIEALLDFR
-143 IHVLLIHHSKM
+143 IHVLLIHHFKM

-202 ATLSWTRPTSNRP
+202 ATLSWTRPASNRP

-225 VHVGESPGNEVA
+225 VHVGDSPGNEVA

-261 QAGSQVLRL
+261 QAGSKVLRL

-284 RVPTSFPN
+284 RLPTSFAN
-292 NDHSHPK
+292 NDHPHPK

-315 PSVEAAPVLD
+315 PTVEAAPVLD

-333 VSATGPSQRRNTV
+333 VTATVPSQRRNTV

-361 IKLPPVDGPE
+361 IKLPLVDGPE

-413 DAKRQALKEK
+413 ETKRQALKEK
-423 EEQTAQLKASV
+423 EEQTAQLKANV

-442 TAEKD
+442 AAEKD
-447 RARKEQQLK
+447 RAKKEQQLK

-464 IRDTASKLENEMER
+464 VRDTATKLENDIER

-486 EAQKKELEA
+486 EAQKKELAA
-495 KRDKDGQELDDSNAE
+495 KRDRDGQDLDDSNAE
-510 LQEKCAELE
+510 LQENCAELE

-531 LKAAREQLPGGDD
+531 LKATREELPGADD
-544 EQWKENDLIVRREWD
+544 EQWKENDIIVRKEWD

-572 TKKLHNL
+572 TKKQHNL
-579 DQQIRFLKE
+579 DQQIRYLRE
-588 EQHQLALYYSSQPDP
+588 ELQHMGLYYNNQPDP

-608 EPAAPQ
+608 EPSGAPQ
-614 DALESGNINSLSH
+614 DPRDSGNFDSLSH
-627 INLSPPPNQF
+627 LNSPPHNQF
-637 GPPEDS
+637 GPPDDS
-643 FSTGFSRAGFSQ
+643 FSGFSRAGFGQ

-676 RANAGPLSPTAHAL
+676 RANAGPLSPTAHSL
-690 LPSGIFDETFE
+690 IPSGIFDETFE
-701 DAEEHLPS
+701 DAAEHLPN
-709 QFLPDS
+709 QYLPES
-715 VTAAEEDNPQSPLSS
+715 VTAAEEDHPQSPLSS

-751 QYNDVD
+751 QYNDMD
-757 SHSLNINSSPQ
+757 SQSLNINSSPQ
-768 QAPLASSHRLS
+768 QPPLPSGHRLS
-779 NLLSNFQRNRGPK
+779 SLLSNFQRSRGPK

-831 WMNRHSGG
+831 WMNRHSGA
-839 ESNRSSM
+839 EPSRTSM
-846 GPTSRPFSAKR
+846 GPTSRPFSARR
-857 LNPFASSAGALTGDN
+857 LNPFASSAGALTGENESPD
-872 DLPHSRPASITSID
+872 SRPASIASTD

-901 GDFSMLGTKGVWSP
+901 GDFSMLAKNRVWSP

-929 SLGAVPTVLETTL
+929 SLGAAPTVLETTL

-951 DDDLLDPQTSPSQV
+951 DDDLLNPQTSPSQV

-977 SMSRHLNPAAP
+977 SMSRNLNPAAP
-988 TFRTPFFTRRE
+988 TFRTPSFFSRRD
-999 RDASPDKDKS
+999 RDASPDRGL
-1009 KGKEKEKRGKSKE
+1009 KGREKRGKSKE
-1022 VLTPTIEVPPNL
+1022 GRTKGLEALTPTIEVPPNL
-1034 DDSPSDSRMS
+1034 DDSPTSPRMS
-1044 RDTYSVHTQ
+1044 RDAHSVHTQ
-1053 NSISESHESLDLG
+1053 NSVSESHESLDLG

-1075 NNAASHKDADSSV
+1075 NNTASHKDADSSV

-1119 GSSTFSEKNMSA
+1119 GSSTFSEKNMS

-1137 GDADEIGEDLSQL
+1137 GDADDLEEDMAQL
-1150 GRSYESVTSSPSL
+1150 GRSYDSMASSPSI
-1163 GQGSFKS
+1163 GQGSFRS
-1170 KEAPKEGRM
+1170 KDAPKEGR
-1179 GMGTW
+1179 MGTW
-1184 RFSMKKKS
+1184 RFSMKKKN
-1192 KEPAS
+1192 KEPAA
-1197 KEKESMESDRPA
+1197 KEKESMENDGLV

>member
-1 MFLRSKTKTILTHA
+1 
-15 RLFFTHCWHRHLPQ
+15 
-29 GSSPPTRHPE
+29 
-39 LGLGIG
+39 
-45 IGTGPGL
+45 
-52 GLGLFS
+52 
-58 VVWQR
+58 
-63 RTATSSTKIE
+63 
-73 TAENMSWELPVLT
+73 
-86 TLILSVLGFWWI
+86 
-98 YSPRA
+98 
-103 SYQKAL
+103 
-109 LYLLLCSSFTVFFD
+109 
-123 PRRLIE
+123 
-129 YLSPATVEALLDFR
+129 
-143 IHVLLIHHSKM
+143 M

-225 VHVGESPGNEVA
+225 VHVGDSPGNEVA

-261 QAGSQVLRL
+261 QAGSKVLRL

-284 RVPTSFPN
+284 RLPTSFAN
-292 NDHSHPK
+292 NDHPHPK
-299 NGDEDDDSDS
+299 IGDEDDESDS
-309 QKKPPV
+309 QKKSPV
-315 PSVEAAPVLD
+315 PTVEAAPVLD

-333 VSATGPSQRRNTV
+333 VSATAPSQRRNTV

-388 DETLAQYAKEEAEL
+388 DEILAQYAKEEAEL

-442 TAEKD
+442 AAEKE
-447 RARKEQQLK
+447 RTKKEQQLK

-464 IRDTASKLENEMER
+464 VRDTASKLENDIER
-478 MKKEREGF
+478 MKKERDGF
-486 EAQKKELEA
+486 EAQKKELKE
-495 KRDKDGQELDDSNAE
+495 KRDIDGQELDDSNAK

-519 AELKEKGKQLQD
+519 AELREKGKQLQD
-531 LKAAREQLPGGDD
+531 LKATREELPGADD
-544 EQWKENDLIVRREWD
+544 EQWKENDVVVRKEWD
-559 ARRKELHNQLVAE
+559 ARRKELHSQLVAE

-579 DQQIRFLKE
+579 DSQIRYLRE
-588 EQHQLALYYSSQPDP
+588 EQHNMGLYYSNQPDP
-603 TAMEF
+603 TAAEF
-608 EPAAPQ
+608 EPATTQ
-614 DALESGNINSLSH
+614 DPRDSGNFDSLSH
-627 INLSPPPNQF
+627 LNLSPPPNQF
-637 GPPEDS
+637 GLPDDS
-643 FSTGFSRAGFSQ
+643 FSGFSRAGFSQ

-676 RANAGPLSPTAHAL
+676 RANAGPLSPTAHSL

-701 DAEEHLPS
+701 DAEEHLPN
-709 QFLPDS
+709 QYLPES

-751 QYNDVD
+751 QYNDMD
-757 SHSLNINSSPQ
+757 SQSLNINSSPQ
-768 QAPLASSHRLS
+768 QAPLQSSHRLS
-779 NLLSNFQRNRGPK
+779 SLLSNFQRRGAK

-805 AGQSQSFPRSTDDH
+805 TGQSQSFPRSTDDH
-819 DMPGNKR
+819 DMPGSKR

-831 WMNRHSGG
+831 WMNRHSG
-839 ESNRSSM
+839 EPSRSSM
-846 GPTSRPFSAKR
+846 GPTSRPFSARR

-872 DLPHSRPASITSID
+872 DSPDSRPASIASTD
-886 LPRPSTDSGSIWNIP
+886 LPRPSTDSGSIWNMP
-901 GDFSMLGTKGVWSP
+901 GDFSMLSKNRVWSP

-929 SLGAVPTVLETTL
+929 SLGAAPTVLETTL

-951 DDDLLDPQTSPSQV
+951 DRDLLDPQTSPSQI

-977 SMSRHLNPAAP
+977 SMNRNLNPAAP
-988 TFRTPFFTRRE
+988 TFRTPSFFGRRD
-999 RDASPDKDKS
+999 RDASPDKGS
-1009 KGKEKEKRGKSKE
+1009 KGKEKRGKSKE
-1022 VLTPTIEVPPNL
+1022 GRTKGIEALTPTVEVPPNL
-1034 DDSPSDSRMS
+1034 DDSPSSPRMS
-1044 RDTYSVHTQ
+1044 RDAYSVHTQ

-1119 GSSTFSEKNMSA
+1119 GSSTFSEKNMSS
-1131 EHRSSI
+1131 EHRPSI
-1137 GDADEIGEDLSQL
+1137 GDADELDEDISQL
-1150 GRSYESVTSSPSL
+1150 GRSYDSMASSPSL

-1170 KEAPKEGRM
+1170 KDAPKEGR
-1179 GMGTW
+1179 MGTW
-1184 RFSMKKKS
+1184 RFSMKKKT
-1192 KEPAS
+1192 KEPAA
-1197 KEKESMESDRPA
+1197 KEKESLENDRPV

>member
-1 MFLRSKTKTILTHA
+1 M
-15 RLFFTHCWHRHLPQ
+15 
-29 GSSPPTRHPE
+29 
-39 LGLGIG
+39 
-45 IGTGPGL
+45 
-52 GLGLFS
+52 
-58 VVWQR
+58 
-63 RTATSSTKIE
+63 
-73 TAENMSWELPVLT
+73 
-86 TLILSVLGFWWI
+86 
-98 YSPRA
+98 
-103 SYQKAL
+103 
-109 LYLLLCSSFTVFFD
+109 
-123 PRRLIE
+123 
-129 YLSPATVEALLDFR
+129 
-143 IHVLLIHHSKM
+143 
-154 VLTLGAVVWL
+154 
-164 LHRSWQ
+164 
-170 TLWKPVP
+170 
-177 DLINILGVDVPEP
+177 
-190 PDVSLAGIRSDA
+190 
-202 ATLSWTRPTSNRP
+202 
-215 VQKYTIQVNG
+215 
-225 VHVGESPGNEVA
+225 
-237 ITVTGLKPDHFY
+237 TGLKPDHFY

-261 QAGSQVLRL
+261 QAGSKVLRL

-284 RVPTSFPN
+284 RLPTSFAN
-292 NDHSHPK
+292 NDHPHPK
-299 NGDEDDDSDS
+299 IGDEDDESDS
-309 QKKPPV
+309 QKKSPV
-315 PSVEAAPVLD
+315 PTVEAAPVLD

-333 VSATGPSQRRNTV
+333 VSATAPSQRRNTV

-388 DETLAQYAKEEAEL
+388 DEILAQYAKEEAEL

-442 TAEKD
+442 AAEKE
-447 RARKEQQLK
+447 RTKKEQQLK

-464 IRDTASKLENEMER
+464 VRDTASKLENDIER
-478 MKKEREGF
+478 MKKERDGF
-486 EAQKKELEA
+486 EAQKKELKE
-495 KRDKDGQELDDSNAE
+495 KRDNDGQELDDFNAK

-519 AELKEKGKQLQD
+519 AELREKGKQLQD
-531 LKAAREQLPGGDD
+531 LKATREELPGADD
-544 EQWKENDLIVRREWD
+544 EQWKENDVVVRKEWD
-559 ARRKELHNQLVAE
+559 ARRKELHSQLVAE

-579 DQQIRFLKE
+579 DSQIRYLRE
-588 EQHQLALYYSSQPDP
+588 EHHNMGLYYSSQPDP
-603 TAMEF
+603 TAAEF
-608 EPAAPQ
+608 EPATAQ
-614 DALESGNINSLSH
+614 DPRDSGNFDSLSH
-627 INLSPPPNQF
+627 LNLSPPPNQF
-637 GPPEDS
+637 GPPDDS
-643 FSTGFSRAGFSQ
+643 FSGFSRAGFSQ

-676 RANAGPLSPTAHAL
+676 RANAGPLSPTAHSL

-701 DAEEHLPS
+701 DAEEHLPN
-709 QFLPDS
+709 QYLPES

-751 QYNDVD
+751 QYNDMD
-757 SHSLNINSSPQ
+757 SQSLNINSSPQ
-768 QAPLASSHRLS
+768 QAPLQSSHRLS
-779 NLLSNFQRNRGPK
+779 SLLSNFQRRGAK

-819 DMPGNKR
+819 DMPGSKR

-831 WMNRHSGG
+831 WMNRHSG
-839 ESNRSSM
+839 EPSRSSM
-846 GPTSRPFSAKR
+846 GPTSRPFSARR

-872 DLPHSRPASITSID
+872 DSPDSRPASIASTD
-886 LPRPSTDSGSIWNIP
+886 LPRPSTDSGSIWNMP
-901 GDFSMLGTKGVWSP
+901 GDFSMLAKNRVWSP

-929 SLGAVPTVLETTL
+929 SLGAAPTVLETTL

-951 DDDLLDPQTSPSQV
+951 DRDLLDPQTSPSQI

-977 SMSRHLNPAAP
+977 SMNRNLNPAAP
-988 TFRTPFFTRRE
+988 TFRTPSFFGRRD
-999 RDASPDKDKS
+999 RDASPDKGS
-1009 KGKEKEKRGKSKE
+1009 KGKEKRGKSKE
-1022 VLTPTIEVPPNL
+1022 GRTKGIEALTPTVEVPPNL
-1034 DDSPSDSRMS
+1034 DDSPSSPRMS
-1044 RDTYSVHTQ
+1044 RDAYSVHTQ

-1119 GSSTFSEKNMSA
+1119 GSSTFSEKNMSS
-1131 EHRSSI
+1131 EHRPSI
-1137 GDADEIGEDLSQL
+1137 GDADELDEDISQL
-1150 GRSYESVTSSPSL
+1150 GRSYDSMASSPSL

-1170 KEAPKEGRM
+1170 KDAPKEGR
-1179 GMGTW
+1179 MGTW
-1184 RFSMKKKS
+1184 RFSMKKKT
-1192 KEPAS
+1192 KEPAA
-1197 KEKESMESDRPA
+1197 KEKESLENDRPV

>member
-1 MFLRSKTKTILTHA
+1 M
-15 RLFFTHCWHRHLPQ
+15 
-29 GSSPPTRHPE
+29 
-39 LGLGIG
+39 
-45 IGTGPGL
+45 
-52 GLGLFS
+52 
-58 VVWQR
+58 
-63 RTATSSTKIE
+63 
-73 TAENMSWELPVLT
+73 
-86 TLILSVLGFWWI
+86 
-98 YSPRA
+98 
-103 SYQKAL
+103 
-109 LYLLLCSSFTVFFD
+109 
-123 PRRLIE
+123 
-129 YLSPATVEALLDFR
+129 
-143 IHVLLIHHSKM
+143 
-154 VLTLGAVVWL
+154 
-164 LHRSWQ
+164 
-170 TLWKPVP
+170 
-177 DLINILGVDVPEP
+177 
-190 PDVSLAGIRSDA
+190 
-202 ATLSWTRPTSNRP
+202 
-215 VQKYTIQVNG
+215 
-225 VHVGESPGNEVA
+225 
-237 ITVTGLKPDHFY
+237 TGLKPDHFY

-261 QAGSQVLRL
+261 QAGSKVLRL

-284 RVPTSFPN
+284 RLPTSFAN
-292 NDHSHPK
+292 NDHPHPK
-299 NGDEDDDSDS
+299 IGDEDDESDS
-309 QKKPPV
+309 QKKSPV
-315 PSVEAAPVLD
+315 PTVEAAPVLD

-333 VSATGPSQRRNTV
+333 VSATAPSQRRNTV

-388 DETLAQYAKEEAEL
+388 DEILAQYAKEEAEL

-413 DAKRQALKEK
+413 DTKRQALKEK

-442 TAEKD
+442 AAEKE
-447 RARKEQQLK
+447 RTKKEQQLK

-464 IRDTASKLENEMER
+464 VRDTASKLENDIER
-478 MKKEREGF
+478 MKKERDGF
-486 EAQKKELEA
+486 EAQKKELKE
-495 KRDKDGQELDDSNAE
+495 KRDNDGQELDDFNAK

-519 AELKEKGKQLQD
+519 AELREKGKQLQD
-531 LKAAREQLPGGDD
+531 LKATREELPGADD
-544 EQWKENDLIVRREWD
+544 EQWKENDVVVRKEWD
-559 ARRKELHNQLVAE
+559 ARRKELHSQLVAE

-579 DQQIRFLKE
+579 DSQIRYLRE
-588 EQHQLALYYSSQPDP
+588 EHHNMGLYYSNQPDP
-603 TAMEF
+603 TAAEF
-608 EPAAPQ
+608 EPAAAQ
-614 DALESGNINSLSH
+614 DPRDSGNFDSLSH
-627 INLSPPPNQF
+627 LNLSPPPNQF
-637 GPPEDS
+637 GPPDDS
-643 FSTGFSRAGFSQ
+643 FSGFSRAGFSQ

-676 RANAGPLSPTAHAL
+676 RANAGPLSPTAHSL

-701 DAEEHLPS
+701 DAEEHLPN
-709 QFLPDS
+709 QYLPES

-751 QYNDVD
+751 QYNDMD
-757 SHSLNINSSPQ
+757 SQSLNINSSPQ
-768 QAPLASSHRLS
+768 QAPLQSSHRLS
-779 NLLSNFQRNRGPK
+779 SLLSNFQRRGAK

-819 DMPGNKR
+819 DMPGSKR

-831 WMNRHSGG
+831 WMNRHSG
-839 ESNRSSM
+839 EPSRSSM
-846 GPTSRPFSAKR
+846 GPTSRPFSARR

-872 DLPHSRPASITSID
+872 DSPDSRPASIASTD
-886 LPRPSTDSGSIWNIP
+886 LPRPSTDSGSIWNMP
-901 GDFSMLGTKGVWSP
+901 GDFSMLAKNRVWSP

-929 SLGAVPTVLETTL
+929 SLGAAPTVLETTL

-951 DDDLLDPQTSPSQV
+951 DRDLLDPQTSPSQI

-977 SMSRHLNPAAP
+977 SMNRNLNPAAP
-988 TFRTPFFTRRE
+988 TFRTPSFFGRRD
-999 RDASPDKDKS
+999 RDASPDKGS
-1009 KGKEKEKRGKSKE
+1009 KGKEKRGKSKE
-1022 VLTPTIEVPPNL
+1022 GRTKGIEALTPTVEVPPNL
-1034 DDSPSDSRMS
+1034 DDSPSSPRMS
-1044 RDTYSVHTQ
+1044 RDAYSVHTQ

-1119 GSSTFSEKNMSA
+1119 GSSTFSEKNMSS
-1131 EHRSSI
+1131 EHRPSI
-1137 GDADEIGEDLSQL
+1137 GDADELDEDISQL
-1150 GRSYESVTSSPSL
+1150 GRSYDSMASSPSL

-1170 KEAPKEGRM
+1170 KDAPKEGR
-1179 GMGTW
+1179 MGTW
-1184 RFSMKKKS
+1184 RFSMKKQAQA
-1192 KEPAS
+1192 PAA
-1197 KEKESMESDRPA
+1197 KEKESLENDRPV

>member
-1 MFLRSKTKTILTHA
+1 M
-15 RLFFTHCWHRHLPQ
+15 
-29 GSSPPTRHPE
+29 
-39 LGLGIG
+39 
-45 IGTGPGL
+45 
-52 GLGLFS
+52 
-58 VVWQR
+58 
-63 RTATSSTKIE
+63 
-73 TAENMSWELPVLT
+73 
-86 TLILSVLGFWWI
+86 
-98 YSPRA
+98 
-103 SYQKAL
+103 
-109 LYLLLCSSFTVFFD
+109 
-123 PRRLIE
+123 
-129 YLSPATVEALLDFR
+129 
-143 IHVLLIHHSKM
+143 
-154 VLTLGAVVWL
+154 
-164 LHRSWQ
+164 
-170 TLWKPVP
+170 
-177 DLINILGVDVPEP
+177 
-190 PDVSLAGIRSDA
+190 
-202 ATLSWTRPTSNRP
+202 
-215 VQKYTIQVNG
+215 
-225 VHVGESPGNEVA
+225 
-237 ITVTGLKPDHFY
+237 TGLKPDHFY

-261 QAGSQVLRL
+261 QAGSKVLRL

-284 RVPTSFPN
+284 RLPTSFAN
-292 NDHSHPK
+292 NDHPHPK
-299 NGDEDDDSDS
+299 IGDEDDESDS
-309 QKKPPV
+309 QKKSPV
-315 PSVEAAPVLD
+315 PTVEAAPVLD
-325 GNNASTSD
+325 GNNASASD
-333 VSATGPSQRRNTV
+333 VSATAPSQRRNTV

-388 DETLAQYAKEEAEL
+388 DEILAQYAKEEAEL

-442 TAEKD
+442 AAEKE
-447 RARKEQQLK
+447 RTKKEQQLK

-464 IRDTASKLENEMER
+464 VRDTASKLENDIER
-478 MKKEREGF
+478 MKKERDGF
-486 EAQKKELEA
+486 EAQKKELKE
-495 KRDKDGQELDDSNAE
+495 KRDNDGQELDDFNAK

-519 AELKEKGKQLQD
+519 AELREKGKQLQD
-531 LKAAREQLPGGDD
+531 LKATREELPGADD
-544 EQWKENDLIVRREWD
+544 EQWKENDVVVRKEWD
-559 ARRKELHNQLVAE
+559 ARRKELHSQLVAE

-579 DQQIRFLKE
+579 DSQIRYLRE
-588 EQHQLALYYSSQPDP
+588 EHHNMGLYYSSQPDP
-603 TAMEF
+603 TATEF
-608 EPAAPQ
+608 EPATAQ
-614 DALESGNINSLSH
+614 DPRDSGNFDSLSH
-627 INLSPPPNQF
+627 LNLSPPPNQF
-637 GPPEDS
+637 GPPDDS
-643 FSTGFSRAGFSQ
+643 FSGFSRAGFSQ

-676 RANAGPLSPTAHAL
+676 RANAGPLSPTAHSL

-701 DAEEHLPS
+701 DAEEHLPN
-709 QFLPDS
+709 QYLPES
-715 VTAAEEDNPQSPLSS
+715 VTAAEDDNPQSPLSS

-751 QYNDVD
+751 QYNDMD
-757 SHSLNINSSPQ
+757 SQSLNINSSPQ
-768 QAPLASSHRLS
+768 QAPLQSSHRLS
-779 NLLSNFQRNRGPK
+779 SLLSNFQRRGAK

-819 DMPGNKR
+819 DMPGSKR

-831 WMNRHSGG
+831 WMNRHSG
-839 ESNRSSM
+839 EPSRSSM
-846 GPTSRPFSAKR
+846 GPTSRPFSARR

-872 DLPHSRPASITSID
+872 DSPDSRPASIASTD
-886 LPRPSTDSGSIWNIP
+886 LPRPSTDSGSIWNMP
-901 GDFSMLGTKGVWSP
+901 GDFSMLAKNRVWSP

-929 SLGAVPTVLETTL
+929 SLGAAPTVLETTL

-951 DDDLLDPQTSPSQV
+951 DRDLLDPQTSPSQI

-977 SMSRHLNPAAP
+977 SMNRNLNPAAP
-988 TFRTPFFTRRE
+988 TFRTPSFFGRRD
-999 RDASPDKDKS
+999 RDASPDKGS
-1009 KGKEKEKRGKSKE
+1009 KGKEKRGKSKE
-1022 VLTPTIEVPPNL
+1022 GRTKGIEALTPTVEVPPNL
-1034 DDSPSDSRMS
+1034 DDSPSSPRMS
-1044 RDTYSVHTQ
+1044 RDAYSVHTQ

-1119 GSSTFSEKNMSA
+1119 GSSTFSEKNMSS
-1131 EHRSSI
+1131 EHRPSI
-1137 GDADEIGEDLSQL
+1137 GDADELDEDISQL
-1150 GRSYESVTSSPSL
+1150 GRSYDSMASSPSL

-1170 KEAPKEGRM
+1170 KDAPKEGR
-1179 GMGTW
+1179 MGTW
-1184 RFSMKKKS
+1184 RFSMKKKT
-1192 KEPAS
+1192 KEPAA
-1197 KEKESMESDRPA
+1197 KEKESLENDRPV

>member
-1 MFLRSKTKTILTHA
+1 
-15 RLFFTHCWHRHLPQ
+15 
-29 GSSPPTRHPE
+29 
-39 LGLGIG
+39 
-45 IGTGPGL
+45 
-52 GLGLFS
+52 
-58 VVWQR
+58 
-63 RTATSSTKIE
+63 
-73 TAENMSWELPVLT
+73 MSWELPVLT

-109 LYLLLCSSFTVFFD
+109 LYAFLCSLTVLID
-123 PRRLIE
+123 TRRLLE
-129 YLSPATVEALLDFR
+129 YFSPATIEALLDFR
-143 IHVLLIHHSKM
+143 IHVLLIHHFKM

-202 ATLSWTRPTSNRP
+202 ATLSWTRP
-215 VQKYTIQVNG
+215 
-225 VHVGESPGNEVA
+225 A
-237 ITVTGLKPDHFY
+237 TGSK
-249 NIRVVAVGPNNF
+249 
-261 QAGSQVLRL
+261 VLRL

-284 RVPTSFPN
+284 RLPTSFAN
-292 NDHSHPK
+292 NDHPHPK

-315 PSVEAAPVLD
+315 PTVEAAPVLD

-333 VSATGPSQRRNTV
+333 VTATVPSQRRNTV

-361 IKLPPVDGPE
+361 IKLPLVDGPE

-413 DAKRQALKEK
+413 EAKRQALKEK
-423 EEQTAQLKASV
+423 EEQTAQLKANV

-442 TAEKD
+442 AAEKD
-447 RARKEQQLK
+447 RAKKEQQLK

-464 IRDTASKLENEMER
+464 VRDTATKLENDIER

-486 EAQKKELEA
+486 EAQKKELAA
-495 KRDKDGQELDDSNAE
+495 KRDRDGQDLDDSNAE
-510 LQEKCAELE
+510 LQENCAELE

-531 LKAAREQLPGGDD
+531 LKATREELPGADD
-544 EQWKENDLIVRREWD
+544 EQWKENDIIVRKEWD

-572 TKKLHNL
+572 TKKQHNL
-579 DQQIRFLKE
+579 DQQIRYLRE
-588 EQHQLALYYSSQPDP
+588 ELQHMGLYYNNQPDP

-608 EPAAPQ
+608 EPSGAPQ
-614 DALESGNINSLSH
+614 DPRDSGNFDSLSH
-627 INLSPPPNQF
+627 LNSPPHNQF
-637 GPPEDS
+637 GPPDDS
-643 FSTGFSRAGFSQ
+643 FSGFSRAGFGQ

-660 HNAADNADDHQ
+660 HNAADNADEHQ

-676 RANAGPLSPTAHAL
+676 RANAGPLSPTAHSL
-690 LPSGIFDETFE
+690 IPSGIFDETFE
-701 DAEEHLPS
+701 DAAEHLPN
-709 QFLPDS
+709 QYLPES
-715 VTAAEEDNPQSPLSS
+715 VTAAEEDHPQSPLSS

-751 QYNDVD
+751 QYNDMD
-757 SHSLNINSSPQ
+757 SQSLNINSSPQ
-768 QAPLASSHRLS
+768 QPPLPSSHRLS
-779 NLLSNFQRNRGPK
+779 SLLSNFQRSRGPK

-831 WMNRHSGG
+831 WMNRHSGA
-839 ESNRSSM
+839 EPSRTSM
-846 GPTSRPFSAKR
+846 GPTSRPFSARR
-857 LNPFASSAGALTGDN
+857 LNPFASSAGAITGENESPD
-872 DLPHSRPASITSID
+872 SRPASIASTD

-901 GDFSMLGTKGVWSP
+901 GDFSMLAKNRVWSP

-929 SLGAVPTVLETTL
+929 SLGAAPTVLETTL

-951 DDDLLDPQTSPSQV
+951 DDDLLNPQTSPSQV

-977 SMSRHLNPAAP
+977 SMNRNLNPAAP
-988 TFRTPFFTRRE
+988 TFRTPSFFSRRD
-999 RDASPDKDKS
+999 RDASPDRGS
-1009 KGKEKEKRGKSKE
+1009 KGREKRGKSKE
-1022 VLTPTIEVPPNL
+1022 GRTKGLEALTPTIEVPPNL
-1034 DDSPSDSRMS
+1034 DDSPTSPRMS
-1044 RDTYSVHTQ
+1044 RDAHSVHTQ
-1053 NSISESHESLDLG
+1053 NSVSESHESLDLG

-1075 NNAASHKDADSSV
+1075 NNTASHKDADSSV

-1119 GSSTFSEKNMSA
+1119 GSSTFSEKNMS

-1137 GDADEIGEDLSQL
+1137 GDADDLEEDMAQL
-1150 GRSYESVTSSPSL
+1150 GRSYDSMASSPSI
-1163 GQGSFKS
+1163 GQGSFRS
-1170 KEAPKEGRM
+1170 KDAPKEGR
-1179 GMGTW
+1179 MGTW
-1184 RFSMKKKS
+1184 RFSMKKKN
-1192 KEPAS
+1192 KEPAA
-1197 KEKESMESDRPA
+1197 KEKESMENDGLV